1 MKGRVNMSEEKVFN
15 LELSEEAIRKLEDYA
30 NRTGQSEE
38 QVVEY
43 ILYEFLEKQYR
54 IVEKRA
60 EELNRP
66 VGELMAMQFVK
77 ILEMLESKIT
87 H

>member
-1 MKGRVNMSEEKVFN
+1 MKGSVNMSEEKEFN
-15 LELSEEAIRKLEDYA
+15 LVLSEEAIRKLEDYA
-30 NRTGQSEE
+30 KRTGQSEE

>member
-1 MKGRVNMSEEKVFN
+1 MSEEKEFN

-30 NRTGQSEE
+30 GRIGQSEE

-54 IVEKRA
+54 IIEKRA
-60 EELNRP
+60 DELNRP
-66 VGELMAMQFVK
+66 VNELMVMQFVK
-77 ILEMLESKIT
+77 ILELLESKIT
-87 H
+87 N

>member
-1 MKGRVNMSEEKVFN
+1 MSEEKEFN

>member
-1 MKGRVNMSEEKVFN
+1 MKGSVNMSEEKEFN